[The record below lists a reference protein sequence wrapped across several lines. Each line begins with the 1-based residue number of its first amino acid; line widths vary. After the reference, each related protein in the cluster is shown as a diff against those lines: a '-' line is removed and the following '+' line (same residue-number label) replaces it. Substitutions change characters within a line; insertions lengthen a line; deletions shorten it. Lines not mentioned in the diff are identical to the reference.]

1 MTTKLVFFLGLILTL
16 VLSSGSSAAQFK
28 TPSQERN
35 FTVPTTHQELK
46 DFIKTICYQ
55 SPHLEYEI
63 FGHSVEGRELF
74 VVKSMAGENGQSN
87 ERLRIFV
94 FAQQHGN
101 EQSSKEAAL
110 LLLARL
116 ANGEYNH
123 LLDKIELWVVPQ
135 VNPDGSE
142 VNQRRNPA
150 NLDLNRDHVLLSSPE
165 VLALHRL
172 FYSFWPHV
180 NIDIHEYQAITPVW
194 EEFGGF
200 KYFDVQVGT
209 LTNPNISRRIIDYSQ
224 NRVLPY
230 IENILNE
237 QGYTF
242 HDYLVGQPPQAGL
255 LRYSTTNINDGRQ
268 SFGVLGTLS
277 FIYEGINGRDGFAEN
292 LERRTLSQTLA
303 LEALIERVAED
314 RKRVIRMV
322 NQERSKLERGDF
334 NRVAVRADHFRGNYP
349 LELPLISAR
358 TGLDTMAIIE
368 SYHPVVNV
376 LLEVDAPRA
385 YLLPKSD
392 TLLIE
397 LLQKHQVIFKET
409 FPDPSRVYQ
418 YMIDAIDSSIAESNP
433 NLQLAIS
440 KKRITHSNFDDQY
453 VLVPLQQLKSLFL
466 ILILEPQSQIGLVQ
480 YPVFQHLLQSE
491 NRFPFLR
498 VH

>member
-1 MTTKLVFFLGLILTL
+1 MAKKSGFFLGLVISFILFPTAN
-16 VLSSGSSAAQFK
+16 AAQFN

-46 DFIKTICYQ
+46 EFIKTICYQ
-55 SPHLEYEI
+55 SPHLEYEV

-74 VVKSMAGENGQSN
+74 VVKTTADKNVQRN
-87 ERLRIFV
+87 ERLRVLV

-116 ANGEYNH
+116 ANGQYNH

-135 VNPDGSE
+135 VNPDASE
-142 VNQRRNPA
+142 VNQRRNAA

-180 NIDIHEYQAITPVW
+180 NIDIHEYQAITTVW

-224 NRVLPY
+224 NRVLPH
-230 IENILNE
+230 IENILIE

-268 SFGVLGTLS
+268 SFGVLGTMS

-303 LEALIERVAED
+303 LEALFERVVAD
-314 RKRVIRMV
+314 RRQVIRMV
-322 NQERSKLERGDF
+322 NQVRRNLKRGDL
-334 NRVAVRADHFRGNYP
+334 NRVALRADHFRGHNP

-358 TGLDTMAIIE
+358 TGHDTLAIIQ

-376 LLEVDAPRA
+376 LLEVNAPRA
-385 YLLPKSD
+385 YLVPKSD

-397 LLQKHQVIFKET
+397 LLQKHQVIFKES

-418 YMIDAIDSSIAESNP
+418 YTIDEIGSTIAESNP
-433 NLQLAIS
+433 NLQLAVS
-440 KKRITHSNFDDQY
+440 KNRITDSNFDKRF

-466 ILILEPQSQIGLVQ
+466 VLILEPQSQIGLVQ
-480 YPVFQHLLQSE
+480 YPGFQHLLQSE
-491 NRFPFLR
+491 NRFPVLR

>member
-1 MTTKLVFFLGLILTL
+1 MTSKLFFFLSFILIL
-16 VLSSGSSAAQFK
+16 VLSSGSRAAQFK

-46 DFIKTICYQ
+46 EFIKGICYQ
-55 SPHLEYEI
+55 SPHLEYEV
-63 FGHSVEGRELF
+63 FGQSVEGRELF
-74 VVKSMAGENGQSN
+74 VVKTTAKKNVQRN

-94 FAQQHGN
+94 FAQLHGN

-116 ANGEYNH
+116 ANGQYNH
-123 LLDKIELWVVPQ
+123 LLDKMELWVVPQ

-142 VNQRRNPA
+142 VNQRRNAA

-172 FYSFWPHV
+172 FYGFWPHV
-180 NIDIHEYQAITPVW
+180 NIDIHEYQAITQVW

-224 NRVLPY
+224 NRVLPH
-230 IENILNE
+230 IESNLVE

-242 HDYLVGQPPQAGL
+242 HDYLVGQPPQEGL

-268 SFGVLGTLS
+268 SFGVLGTMS

-303 LEALIERVAED
+303 LEALIERVAKD
-314 RKRVIRMV
+314 RRQVIRMV
-322 NQERSKLERGDF
+322 NQERRNLKRGDL
-334 NRVAVRADHFRGNYP
+334 NRVAVRAEHFRGNNP

-368 SYHPVVNV
+368 SYHPEVNV
-376 LLEVDAPRA
+376 LLEVNAPRA
-385 YLLPKSD
+385 YLVPKSD

-397 LLQKHQVIFKET
+397 LLQKHQVILVET

-418 YMIDAIDSSIAESNP
+418 YTINEIGSTIAESNP
-433 NLQLAIS
+433 NLQLTVT
-440 KKRITHSNFDDQY
+440 KNRITGSNFDDRY

-466 ILILEPQSQIGLVQ
+466 VLILEPQSQIGLVQ
-480 YPVFQHLLQSE
+480 YPGFQHLLQTE
-491 NRFPFLR
+491 NRFPVLR
-498 VH
+498 AH

>member
-1 MTTKLVFFLGLILTL
+1 MAKTSAFLLGFILTL
-16 VLSSGSSAAQFK
+16 VLFPASGIVPFK
-28 TPSQERN
+28 TPAQERH
-35 FTVPTTHQELK
+35 FSVPTTYHELK
-46 DFIKTICYQ
+46 EFIKTICYQ
-55 SPHLEYEI
+55 SPHLEYEV
-63 FGHSVEGRELF
+63 FGHSVEGRELI
-74 VVKSMAGENGQSN
+74 VVKTTAYNN
-87 ERLRIFV
+87 VPKKERLRVLV

-116 ANGEYNH
+116 ANGQYNH
-123 LLDKIELWVVPQ
+123 LLEKIELWVVPQ

-142 VNQRRNPA
+142 VNQRRNAA

-194 EEFGGF
+194 EAFGGF

-224 NRVLPY
+224 NRILEH
-230 IENILNE
+230 IENTLNK

-242 HDYLVGQPPQAGL
+242 HDYLVGQPPQEGL

-268 SFGVLGTLS
+268 SFGILGTMS

-314 RKRVIRMV
+314 KPRVIRMV
-322 NQERSKLERGDF
+322 DRVRQKLERGQFDQ
-334 NRVAVRADHFRGNYP
+334 VALRQDHFRSNDP
-349 LELPLISAR
+349 LELPLISSR
-358 TGLDTMAIIE
+358 TGRDTLAIIE
-368 SYHPVVNV
+368 SYHPLVQV
-376 LLEVDAPRA
+376 LFEVKPPRA
-385 YLLPKSD
+385 YLVPKSD
-392 TLLIE
+392 TALIE
-397 LLQKHQVIFKET
+397 LLEKHQIDFLQT
-409 FPDPSRVYQ
+409 FPDPQHVYQ
-418 YMIDAIDSSIAESNP
+418 YTINENRSVIAEANP
-433 NLQLAIS
+433 NRFPDVSKNKIYKSNLAS
-440 KKRITHSNFDDQY
+440 QY
-453 VLVPLQQLKSLFL
+453 ILVPLQQPKSLFL
-466 ILILEPQSQIGLVQ
+466 VLILEPQSQIGLVQ
-480 YPVFQHLLQSE
+480 YPGFEHLLQPK
-491 NRFPFLR
+491 NNFPVLR